1 MKRSLGVLL
10 LLGFFVLGG
19 QSAQERPCTW
29 GFEHEKGV
37 REIQLTTP
45 LSLIRKLVEKVP
57 LLGQVSRLIEVEITF
72 RQTWTVVHAVCR
84 CSPCCEEPQ
93 QQHLAVNIFA
103 RAAVRGG
110 TVEWSD
116 ALSVTRP
123 GEPAPV
129 DPESSCTVATPRKEY
144 SAGQTVFGI
153 GLDLPIDFRQAEA
166 TFGVWVTSDCKCTMR
181 PECVGNVPPRV
192 LPFGPLELD
201 YGSTVEFMVQALDA
215 NGNLELIIPSKYEDC
230 LMAEPVGKTEGDGHT
245 AWRRFR
251 LTYTGEELIKTCVAI
266 DARDRCGSV
275 TGFTG
280 TVYIFYPPVLSLD
293 PAFTGW
299 RRHNQYL
306 VAVRVYDPNFRGC
319 PDPWEAVTV
328 DVGTASGVGYDW
340 PADKIISC
348 YNFSSAED
356 TARYT
361 LVVTPIP
368 DACPREVTFVASDR
382 RGLSALPLTVSI
394 PDRVAPVRVE
404 PPSLRLRPGERASAS
419 VECERDPDGD
429 TVLLRKAAGPGD
441 FSAPPPS
448 PGPLRGTWA
457 WTVPSRGLWSSSE
470 VVLFKASS
478 LCGATAQAGLVLRI
492 LVPPFASDAH
502 AVVPRG
508 GTSLA
513 SLYVYDP
520 DTPPE
525 RLTFAFD
532 ELPGIRVRVVS
543 IQPPPPYYGSY
554 HGYLARVEVTA
565 EPTLCDGEYAIPFEV
580 TDSEGLSSRATLYVR
595 VVGNKPPVAEP

>member
-37 REIQLTTP
+37 REIHLTTP
-45 LSLIRKLVEKVP
+45 LSLIRKLVKKVP

-72 RQTWTVVHAVCR
+72 LQTWTVVNAVCK
-84 CSPCCEEPQ
+84 CSPCCEAPQ

-103 RAAVRGG
+103 WAAVRGG

-116 ALSVTRP
+116 AFSVTNP
-123 GEPAPV
+123 GKPAPV

-166 TFGVWVTSDCKCTMR
+166 RFSVWVTSDCKCTMR

-192 LPFGPLELD
+192 LPFGPLELI
-201 YGSTVEFMVQALDA
+201 YGSTVEFVVQALDA
-215 NGNLELIIPSKYEDC
+215 NGNLELIVPSEYEDC

-293 PAFTGW
+293 QALTGW

-319 PDPWEAVTV
+319 PDLWEAVTV

-356 TARYT
+356 TAPYT

-404 PPSLRLRPGERASAS
+404 PPSFAAPARRAGFRKRGVRTRPGRRHGHVDEGGRAGALPYFVRAEELERDLGVGGAQGRPVEFSAGRPVQGVVPVRRHSLSRACPKDPGTALRLRRSCRRAPRRNIP
-419 VECERDPDGD
+419 C
-429 TVLLRKAAGPGD
+429 L
-441 FSAPPPS
+441 
-448 PGPLRGTWA
+448 PLRLR
-457 WTVPSRGLWSSSE
+457 SRHP
-470 VVLFKASS
+470 AR
-478 LCGATAQAGLVLRI
+478 APDLR
-492 LVPPFASDAH
+492 L
-502 AVVPRG
+502 
-508 GTSLA
+508 
-513 SLYVYDP
+513 
-520 DTPPE
+520 
-525 RLTFAFD
+525 
-532 ELPGIRVRVVS
+532 
-543 IQPPPPYYGSY
+543 
-554 HGYLARVEVTA
+554 
-565 EPTLCDGEYAIPFEV
+565 
-580 TDSEGLSSRATLYVR
+580 
-595 VVGNKPPVAEP
+595 